1 MTPTVVAEGLDFPE
15 GPVWLGPKRVA
26 VTEIRGQCISLWE
39 NGTLTRKI
47 AVTGGGANGATLG
60 PDGALYVANNGGVS
74 LGHEGKWLASPPLT
88 GRIQRV
94 TLDGKVTDVATKLPG
109 DAPNRPNDI
118 CFGPDGL
125 LYYTDPH
132 NWEDLPEVKPGRVAR
147 TTLEGKVELIATVPM
162 FPNGIAFGVDDRLYV
177 AQSMT
182 QKILV
187 MDSVPEPTIKE
198 FATLPTGYPDG
209 FCFDRRGRMYCAGS
223 LGDVVVVFEPDGKV
237 AEVIEMGAG
246 TEPTNCCLGDGV
258 LYVTLSGPGRLVTL
272 PISAEALPLYP
283 ARR

>member
-1 MTPTVVAEGLDFPE
+1 
-15 GPVWLGPKRVA
+15 
-26 VTEIRGQCISLWE
+26 
-39 NGTLTRKI
+39 
-47 AVTGGGANGATLG
+47 
-60 PDGALYVANNGGVS
+60 
-74 LGHEGKWLASPPLT
+74 
-88 GRIQRV
+88 V
-94 TLDGKVTDVATKLPG
+94 TLAGEVRDVACNLPG
-109 DAPNRPNDI
+109 KPPNRPNDL
-118 CFGPDGL
+118 CFGPDRL

-147 TTLEGKVELIATVPM
+147 TTLDGKVELLATVPL

-209 FCFDRRGRMYCAGS
+209 FCFDRDGRLYCAGS
-223 LGDVVVVFEPDGKV
+223 LGDVVVVFSPDGK
-237 AEVIEMGAG
+237 EEQVIEMGQG

-258 LYVTLSGPGRLVTL
+258 LYVTLSGTGQLVTL
-272 PISAEALPLYP
+272 PINKPALPVYP
-283 ARR
+283 ATR

>member
-1 MTPTVVAEGLDFPE
+1 MRPTIVAEGLEFPE
-15 GPVWLGPKRVA
+15 GPVWLGPRRVA

-39 NGTLTRKI
+39 NGTLRRKV

-74 LGHEGKWLASPPLT
+74 LGHEGKWMASPAIA

-94 TLDGKVTDVATKLPG
+94 TLDGAVADVATKLPG
-109 DAPNRPNDI
+109 APPNRPNDL

-125 LYYTDPH
+125 LYFTDPH

-147 TTLEGKVELIATVPM
+147 TTLQGSVELLATVPS

-187 MDSVPEPTIKE
+187 MDPVPEPAIRE
-198 FATLPTGYPDG
+198 FATLPAGFPDG
-209 FCFDRRGRMYCAGS
+209 FCFDRTGRLYCAGS
-223 LGDVVVVFEPDGKV
+223 LGDVLIVFEPDGQV
-237 AEVIEMGAG
+237 AQVIEMGAG
-246 TEPTNCCLGDGV
+246 SEPTNCCLGDGV
-258 LYVTLSGPGRLVTL
+258 LYVTLAGTGQLATL
-272 PISAEALPLYP
+272 PITTPPLPLYP
-283 ARR
+283 VRR